1 VDSAVM
7 VMGEALVDL
16 VVPPDPL
23 GTMMV
28 GAALGGA
35 PFNTARVCGRL
46 DAPVSF
52 VGAVSDDRFGT
63 RIVAQLDADGVDAA
77 SVQRVPEPTT
87 LAAAEIDDRGA
98 AAYRFYLQGTSAPH
112 LTSVPAPGPND
123 IVFTG
128 GLGLVLEPMADTIT
142 AAILA
147 APADTLVIVDVNC
160 RPLATPDP
168 DRFRD
173 RVDQVL
179 ARADVVKVSDDDLAF
194 LRPGV
199 AVLEAAT
206 GIVEQ
211 GPTVV
216 LVTRGADGVSIVTA
230 TGVVTVPVEPL
241 GATDIVDTIGAGDAF
256 GGGFVSWWV
265 RTGRSRADL
274 GNVDTL
280 RDAVRA
286 ANQVAR
292 IVCTRQ
298 GADPPWR
305 TELPDNWDR

>member
-1 VDSAVM
+1 VEPAVI

-16 VVPPDPL
+16 VVPPGPL
-23 GTMMV
+23 GTTLV
-28 GAALGGA
+28 SAALGGA

-46 DAPVSF
+46 GAPVSF
-52 VGAVSDDRFGT
+52 VGAVSDDRFGS
-63 RIVAQLDADGVDAA
+63 RIVAQLDADGVDVTM
-77 SVQRVPEPTT
+77 VQRVPEPTT
-87 LAAAEIDDRGA
+87 LAAAEVDDRGA

-112 LTSVPAPGPND
+112 LTSVPVLGPHD

-128 GLGLVLEPMADTIT
+128 GLGLVLEPMADTVT

-147 APADTLVIVDVNC
+147 APDGALVIVDVNC

-168 DRFRD
+168 DGFRD
-173 RVDQVL
+173 RVDRVL

-199 AVLEAAT
+199 AVLDAAT
-206 GIVEQ
+206 SIAGQ
-211 GPTVV
+211 GPAAV
-216 LVTRGADGVSIVTA
+216 LVTRGGDGVSVVTA
-230 TGVVTVPVEPL
+230 AGVVTVPVEPL
-241 GATDIVDTIGAGDAF
+241 GAADIVDTIGAGDAF

-274 GNVDTL
+274 GDVDVVS
-280 RDAVRA
+280 DAVRA
-286 ANQVAR
+286 ANHVAR

-305 TELPDNWDR
+305 TELPDDWDR